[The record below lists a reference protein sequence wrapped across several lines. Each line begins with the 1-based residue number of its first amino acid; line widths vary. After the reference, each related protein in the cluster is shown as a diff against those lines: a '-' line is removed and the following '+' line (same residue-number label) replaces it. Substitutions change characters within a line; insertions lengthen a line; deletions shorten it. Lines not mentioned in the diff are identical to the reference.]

1 MWSAGQGDTQER
13 FLADFRA
20 LRDAAALGYDELAAR
35 AHFPSSILK
44 EAENGPGLPG
54 LPILAAYVRACDA
67 DVPEW
72 EERWRRLAY
81 AAETDP
87 GLPVRPAGASP
98 AAVAG
103 ARAGITVAPPDAYDP
118 ERIRAALRGGTT
130 DRAARSA
137 GQPRAAAPGRAD
149 PVPVPAAPVSPE
161 GPAAWNSATS
171 WSDSVWDSGSGR
183 ASGSGWENEARWD
196 TASSWNSVGGQGTAP
211 VNGNHHAP
219 YASSVFDVPVTGA
232 FDTDVRSPVTMDD
245 TAPMQWSLESE
256 LAPSV
261 TEDSQGDWRHEDS
274 GYTVQEDAEPAPEPM
289 RDTESAVLTGPA
301 VAAGSTGIARAASV
315 DGAIGVAGVAGVAV
329 TGAVGPAVVAG
340 PAAVA
345 EPAGVAGA
353 SGVALAQAA
362 TRPVRAQVP
371 VVVREEPARDRFFP
385 LRLIAVMV
393 VAAIIGSVLVLLI
406 R

>member
-1 MWSAGQGDTQER
+1 MWSAGQGDNQER

-118 ERIRAALRGGTT
+118 ERIRAALRGGTA
-130 DRAARSA
+130 DHAARGA

-149 PVPVPAAPVSPE
+149 PAPVPAAPVTPE
-161 GPAAWNSATS
+161 GPAAWTSATS
-171 WSDSVWDSGSGR
+171 WSDSVWDGGSGR
-183 ASGSGWENEARWD
+183 APGPGWENEARWD
-196 TASSWNSVGGQGTAP
+196 TASSWNTVVGQDTAP
-211 VNGNHHAP
+211 TNGNHHAP
-219 YASSVFDVPVTGA
+219 YVFDAPVTEA
-232 FDTDVRSPVTMDD
+232 FVTGVRSPVTVDE
-245 TAPMQWSLESE
+245 TEPTQWSLDSE
-256 LAPSV
+256 LAASV
-261 TEDSQGDWRHEDS
+261 TEDSELDRRPADS
-274 GYTVQEDAEPAPEPM
+274 GYAVREDAPPAPEPT
-289 RDTESAVLTGPA
+289 RDTEPA
-301 VAAGSTGIARAASV
+301 AAAAPSVVAGSAGMGGSAEVAGAAE
-315 DGAIGVAGVAGVAV
+315 VAGVAGVAGAASV
-329 TGAVGPAVVAG
+329 AGAMEVAVGAG
-340 PAAVA
+340 DA
-345 EPAGVAGA
+345 ESAGVAGT
-353 SGVALAQAA
+353 SGVALAEAA
-362 TRPVRAQVP
+362 TQPVRAQVP
-371 VVVREEPARDRFFP
+371 APAPAEPARDRFFP